1 MKQVSRLLVL
11 TAALFS
17 SAASS
22 AEFQLKGQTLGAD
35 EKTACGLAPVT
46 NRQDSLNAT
55 GVTDVNFPATG
66 CELAFDTVAGIRL
79 CEPAKLLFWK
89 GHLIRLLVRFESV
102 ELNDAA
108 ALRAAFM
115 DLYGKPSTR
124 RSAPFRTDTWRSER
138 HSLELEWTDG
148 TPANVGAYLTDSVN
162 WAEYQKVEVLAT
174 KAIQALEKKR
184 RSNDLRN

>member
-35 EKTACGLAPVT
+35 EKT
-46 NRQDSLNAT
+46 

-79 CEPAKLLFWK
+79 SEPAKLLFWK
-89 GHLIRLLVRFESV
+89 GRLIRLLVRFESV